1 MNDEQLL
8 LYSRQVL
15 MPNIGVEGQEKLLD
29 STVLIVGAGGLG
41 CTVAQYLVGSG
52 IGRLIVVDDDI
63 IELSNLP
70 RQVLFSRA
78 DIGQAKAEVLCEVLN
93 RRLEKNVCQA
103 VVEKFNYLLVKKI
116 VQEIGVDNL
125 LLVDAGDNLEL
136 SYQLDEAAEKF
147 HLPLVHAS
155 VSRGEGYLY
164 TRLPQ
169 SDFLSL
175 QTVFS
180 QHSTTESC
188 SQNGVMTVAVGL
200 IGVYQAMQVIRVILR
215 PHLGEIVPE
224 LVLFDGMAMRFMALR
239 LEAKSKV

>member
-1 MNDEQLL
+1 MDDEQLL
-8 LYSRQVL
+8 LYSRQIL

-29 STVLIVGAGGLG
+29 STVLIIGAGGLG

-52 IGRLIVVDDDI
+52 IGQLIVVDDDI

-93 RRLEKNVCQA
+93 RRLEKITCQA
-103 VVEKFNYLLVKKI
+103 VVEKFNYSLVKKI

-136 SYQLDEAAEKF
+136 SYQLDEAAGKF

-155 VSRGEGYLY
+155 VARYEGHVY

-175 QTVFS
+175 KAVFS
-180 QHSTTESC
+180 QHATTESC
-188 SQNGVMTVAVGL
+188 SQSGVMTVAVGL
-200 IGVYQAMQVIRVILR
+200 IGGYQAMQAVRVLLR
-215 PHLGEIVPE
+215 PQLGEVVPE
-224 LVLFDGMAMRFMALR
+224 LILFDGISMRFIPISL
-239 LEAKSKV
+239 SSD